1 MRYGEALYMLFA
13 AYLFVFLAKFGGN
26 YAKFAKSIDY
36 DFSLGI
42 LCLNRLAVRR
52 RNAKFAKKNARCFRQ
67 VGKVVHEA
75 KFSI

>member
-1 MRYGEALYMLFA
+1 MRYGEALLSVRNMVCL
-13 AYLFVFLAKFGGN
+13 VVRLAKFGGN

-42 LCLNRLAVRR
+42 LCLNRLTVRQH
-52 RNAKFAKKNARCFRQ
+52 NAKFAKNARCFRQ

>member
-1 MRYGEALYMLFA
+1 MLFA
-13 AYLFVFLAKFGGN
+13 SYLFVFLAKFGGN

-42 LCLNRLAVRR
+42 LCLNRLTVRR
-52 RNAKFAKKNARCFRQ
+52 RNAKFTGWRKFLLQ
-67 VGKVVHEA
+67 IGKVVHEA

>member
-1 MRYGEALYMLFA
+1 MLDA

-52 RNAKFAKKNARCFRQ
+52 RNAKFAKKC
-67 VGKVVHEA
+67 EM
-75 KFSI
+75 FSASRKGRTRSEI